1 MSDSVLLA
9 DVSNTRTKFALSA
22 ADGALNVLRVLPTD
36 SLAGTALEDVWA
48 DAVFSRVCISSVV
61 PSVTDI
67 LCRQLKCP
75 LHVLHAGSRLNL
87 SLSYRKPETMG
98 ADRIAVSMALAEQGA
113 LPAIA
118 VDAGTAV
125 TYDVL
130 AMRHGAPCHI
140 GGAISPGLG
149 TMIHAL
155 STKAEQLPEIPRGLP
170 AAATGRDTSGC
181 LQSGVV
187 FGFVDMVR
195 GLVSRLCHELGSD
208 ARIVLTGGDAALLA
222 PFIPGSSVDPY
233 LVFKGLQVASK
244 LNS

>member
-1 MSDSVLLA
+1 MSTSTLLA

-22 ADGALNVLRVLPTD
+22 ADGTLTFLGAIPTD
-36 SLAGTALEDVWA
+36 SLTGTSLKRVWA
-48 DAVFSRVCISSVV
+48 DAVFSRACVSSVV
-61 PSVTDI
+61 PSVTEL
-67 LCRQLKCP
+67 LCRQWECP
-75 LHVLHAGSRLNL
+75 FHVLHSGSRLNL
-87 SLSYRKPETMG
+87 SLSYRTPATMG

-125 TYDVL
+125 TYDVVTL
-130 AMRHGAPCHI
+130 RHGIPCHI

-149 TMIHAL
+149 AMIHAL
-155 STKAEQLPEIPRGLP
+155 ATKAEQLPEIPLELP
-170 AAATGRDTSGC
+170 AVATGRDTLGC

-187 FGFVDMVR
+187 LGFVDMVR
-195 GLVSRLCHELGSD
+195 GLVSRLRSELESE

-222 PFIPGSSVDPY
+222 PFIPGSSVDPH
-233 LVFKGLQVASK
+233 LVFKGLQVAAK

>member
-1 MSDSVLLA
+1 MSASTLLA

-22 ADGALNVLRVLPTD
+22 ADGALTVLGVIPTD
-36 SLAGTALEDVWA
+36 SLAGTSLRRVWA
-48 DAVFSRVCISSVV
+48 DAGFSRACISSVV

-67 LCRQLKCP
+67 LCRQLECP
-75 LHVLHAGSRLNL
+75 LHVLNSGSRLNL
-87 SLSYRKPETMG
+87 SLSYRQPSTMG
-98 ADRIAVSMALAEQGA
+98 ADRIAVSMAIAEQGA

-130 AMRHGAPCHI
+130 TTRHGVPCHM

-155 STKAEQLPEIPRGLP
+155 AAKAEQLPEIPRELP
-170 AAATGRDTSGC
+170 SVATGKDTLGC

-187 FGFVDMVR
+187 LGFVDMVR
-195 GLVSRLCHELGSD
+195 GLVARLCSELESE

-233 LVFKGLQVASK
+233 LVFKGLQVAAK
-244 LNS
+244 LNL